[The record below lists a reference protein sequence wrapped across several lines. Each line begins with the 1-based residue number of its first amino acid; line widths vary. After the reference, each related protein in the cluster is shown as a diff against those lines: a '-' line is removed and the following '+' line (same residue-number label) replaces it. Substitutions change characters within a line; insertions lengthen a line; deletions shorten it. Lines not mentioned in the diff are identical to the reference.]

1 MSRRILHTDLDQ
13 FLAAAEL
20 LRRPEL
26 AGRPV
31 VVGGSAG
38 RIDDPQARTVVA
50 TASYEARAHGVGSG
64 MPMRLAR
71 RRLAATDAVF
81 LPSDT
86 EYYEQ
91 LSDEVMCLLRDLG
104 EPVEVIGWDEAFIG
118 TDGDPWDLARRI
130 RETIATT
137 GLSCAVGIGDNT
149 LRAKTATGY
158 AKPGGIHE
166 LTAANWFATLGADPP
181 GTLPGIGRATAKALA
196 ELGITT
202 VTRLAESRPGDVAAR
217 LGPNRGPYYVSLGRG
232 MGRTELDTAPWVP
245 RSRSRETTFP
255 TDLTDRSALHTELRT
270 LARRVAADVL
280 TEQRDCVRVG
290 IRVRTSSFRTT
301 TRSRAL
307 EPPGRDGEAIAAVAA
322 QLLDELDPDRP
333 VRLLGVRAEL
343 AEPH

>member
-1 MSRRILHTDLDQ
+1 MSHRILHADLDQ

-26 AGRPV
+26 AGLPL
-31 VVGGSAG
+31 VVGGDG
-38 RIDDPQARTVVA
+38 DPDSRTVVA
-50 TASYEARAHGVGSG
+50 TASYEARAYGVRSG

-71 RRLAATDAVF
+71 RRCPGAVF
-81 LPSDT
+81 LPSDKP
-86 EYYEQ
+86 YYE
-91 LSDEVMCLLRDLG
+91 EVSEQVMGLLRDLG
-104 EPVEVIGWDEAFIG
+104 EPVEVIGWDEAFVG
-118 TDGDPWDLARRI
+118 TDGDPWALAERI
-130 RETIATT
+130 RETVSST

-158 AKPGGIHE
+158 AKPGGVHE

-181 GTLPGIGRATAKALA
+181 EALPGIGRATARALA

-202 VTRLAESRPGDVAAR
+202 VTELAESRPGDVAAR

-232 MGRTELDTAPWVP
+232 MGRTELDTGPWVP

-255 TDLTDRSALHTELRT
+255 ADLTDRSAMHAELRT
-270 LARRVAADVL
+270 LAHRVAADVAG
-280 TEQRDCVRVG
+280 EDRDCVRVG
-290 IRVRTSSFRTT
+290 IRVRTRSFRTT

-307 EPPGRDGEAIAAVAA
+307 DPPGRDGDVIAGVAVA
-322 QLLDELDPDRP
+322 LLDEMAPDRP

-343 AEPH
+343 DGTLAR